1 MSKSKGIPMQQQGK
15 NIQNGRSQ
23 PLYSSNMTQGTQAS
37 LDEFKYG
44 FPSDGL
50 AIVSYK
56 WWESSSLDN
65 GEDTKGSGVE
75 DTQGGKRKSEELSD
89 ALLMVGEK
97 PVSRNDKSIMDLQ
110 GTGWLSDVRK
120 SAADEGREALK
131 LGVFRGCSV
140 NKMDR
145 RERKLLLR
153 IFKSSLPS
161 HWGYWSLEP

>member
-1 MSKSKGIPMQQQGK
+1 MSKSKGIVMQQQGK
-15 NIQNGRSQ
+15 NIQNGRPQ

-44 FPSDGL
+44 FLSDGL
-50 AIVSYK
+50 AVVSYK
-56 WWESSSLDN
+56 WWGSISLDN
-65 GEDTKGSGVE
+65 SEDTKGNGVE

-97 PVSRNDKSIMDLQ
+97 PGGRNDKSITDLQ
-110 GTGWLSDVRK
+110 GTGSLSDVRK

-131 LGVFRGCSV
+131 LSVHRGCGV

-161 HWGYWSLEP
+161 HWG

>member
-1 MSKSKGIPMQQQGK
+1 MQQQGK
-15 NIQNGRSQ
+15 NIQNGRPQ

-56 WWESSSLDN
+56 WWESSRLNN

-89 ALLMVGEK
+89 SLLMVEEK
-97 PVSRNDKSIMDLQ
+97 PVRQNDKSITDLQ

-120 SAADEGREALK
+120 NAADEGREALK
-131 LGVFRGCSV
+131 LSVHRGCGV
-140 NKMDR
+140 NKMGM
-145 RERKLLLR
+145 REKKLLLR

-161 HWGYWSLEP
+161 HWEYRALEP